1 MSTLDNVEATI
12 SDFLQQQVAA
22 LTKEST
28 AAVAEVQAVTTQAAQ
43 KMVTLSADTLS
54 QVIVILSNLHIKP
67 AILDELNAL
76 VGK

>member
-1 MSTLDNVEATI
+1 MSTLDNVESTI

-28 AAVAEVQAVTTQAAQ
+28 AAIAEVQAVTTQATQ
-43 KMVTLSADTLS
+43 KMVTLSTDTLS

-67 AILDELNAL
+67 AILDELNNL
-76 VGK
+76 VSK